1 MNKRRGRIILYL
13 IAGIPIPLL
22 IFLIYG
28 STQGFVFTAG
38 VAVIGIIVEVV
49 YKIQGKS

>member
-1 MNKRRGRIILYL
+1 MNTFKGRLFLYL

-22 IFLIYG
+22 IFLVYG

-38 VAVIGIIVEVV
+38 VAVIGIGVEVV
-49 YKIQGKS
+49 YKVKGWD